1 MTPKAFAIGARCE
14 HPQELIDSV
23 QLGEIRHKNG
33 VEPAEYF
40 LSCQLGSKGLYSF
53 CMCPGGFIIPTPTE
67 TGHLNVNGMSNSNR
81 GGRFANAALVVTV
94 EPEDFFHRDTRRSGF
109 SRCSCGTCIPTALG
123 KQHSR
128 RVEVGTMHRP
138 NG

>member
-1 MTPKAFAIGARCE
+1 MIP
-14 HPQELIDSV
+14 V

-67 TGHLNVNGMSNSNR
+67 TGHLNVNRMSNSNR

-94 EPEDFFHRDTRRSGF
+94 EPQDFFIETPEIWILTVFLRDLHTN
-109 SRCSCGTCIPTALG
+109 GTG
-123 KQHSR
+123 KKQHSR